1 MPAVFDASAVACHE
15 VKPAIVAAKDCMRIV
30 VAAGVEL
37 VTDATPTDE
46 IARAI
51 AFVELNAIAAD
62 GVEAIAVNEQ
72 TLWPAP
78 AQVGRDDFKAVEHAV
93 VVAIDEPS
101 NCFAIAHQESS
112 FTIKSKGVAAAGQ
125 VRAGRA

>member
-1 MPAVFDASAVACHE
+1 MPAVFDASAVARHE
-15 VKPAIVAAKDCMRIV
+15 VQPAVMSAKDGVRIV

-37 VTDATPTDE
+37 VTNATAMDE

-51 AFVELNAIAAD
+51 AIVKLHAIAAD
-62 GVEAIAVNEQ
+62 GVEAIAVNQQ

-78 AQVGRDDFKAVEHAV
+78 AQVGRDDFKSVEHAV

-112 FTIKSKGVAAAGQ
+112 FTIKGKGVAAAGQ
-125 VRAGRA
+125 VRA